1 MCIIQ
6 QEQVTDNSR
15 IRIYVNKIENRIIL
29 KINRGYYLQILVPET
44 IKLLG
49 STKKKR
55 YTKIEMVK
63 ICLI

>member
-49 STKKKR
+49 NTKKKL

>member
-49 STKKKR
+49 NTKKKR

>member
-29 KINRGYYLQILVPET
+29 KIKRGYYLQILVPET

-55 YTKIEMVK
+55 YIKIEMVK

>member
-49 STKKKR
+49 NTKKKR
-55 YTKIEMVK
+55 YTKLEMVK

>member
-1 MCIIQ
+1 MQ

-49 STKKKR
+49 NTKKKR